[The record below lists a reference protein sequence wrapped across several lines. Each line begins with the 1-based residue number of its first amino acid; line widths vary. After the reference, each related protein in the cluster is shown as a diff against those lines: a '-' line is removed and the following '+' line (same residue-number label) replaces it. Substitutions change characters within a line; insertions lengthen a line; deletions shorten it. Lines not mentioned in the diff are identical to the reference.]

1 MVRIR
6 LPPPASQPRTVG
18 GSVEAFGRLDQPN
31 NYTQITGRP
40 DDNCGARSPRNDAIG
55 NVGTLAL
62 LTARP
67 PPEQLIRFRVK
78 AYAISR

>member
-1 MVRIR
+1 MEETKC
-6 LPPPASQPRTVG
+6 L
-18 GSVEAFGRLDQPN
+18 
-31 NYTQITGRP
+31 TQITGRP
-40 DDNCGARSPRNDAIG
+40 DENCGARSPRNDAIG
-55 NVGTLAL
+55 NAGTLAL